1 MERQSPPKILQLNAV
16 CTTLPFVLST
26 RYRAPRG
33 TLGDYPLLS
42 IYDEYHD
49 HECVGE
55 RSRKQK
61 ISDLRTSPGPLWRL
75 HTWFD
80 LFRYRL
86 VAQREIESMTIGGA
100 DPRS

>member
-1 MERQSPPKILQLNAV
+1 MPEGATRQGG
-16 CTTLPFVLST
+16 
-26 RYRAPRG
+26 APQGGRP
-33 TLGDYPLLS
+33 TVDP
-42 IYDEYHD
+42 
-49 HECVGE
+49 HEGE
-55 RSRKQK
+55 RDRKQK

-86 VAQREIESMTIGGA
+86 VAQREVESMTIGGA

>member
-1 MERQSPPKILQLNAV
+1 MYSRSQP
-16 CTTLPFVLST
+16 TST
-26 RYRAPRG
+26 HSTA
-33 TLGDYPLLS
+33 
-42 IYDEYHD
+42 HD
-49 HECVGE
+49 ATVGE

-86 VAQREIESMTIGGA
+86 VAQREVESMTIGGA

>member
-1 MERQSPPKILQLNAV
+1 MMVWQTFHLVALILGPLV
-16 CTTLPFVLST
+16 FDFPLG
-26 RYRAPRG
+26 RAPRIHQRLP
-33 TLGDYPLLS
+33 TVHLIHTPV
-42 IYDEYHD
+42 E
-49 HECVGE
+49 E

-61 ISDLRTSPGPLWRL
+61 FSDLRTSPGPLWRL

-86 VAQREIESMTIGGA
+86 VAQREVESMTIGGA

>member
-1 MERQSPPKILQLNAV
+1 MHIREVGGKLKLIGEVASFANDLE
-16 CTTLPFVLST
+16 
-26 RYRAPRG
+26 G
-33 TLGDYPLLS
+33 T
-42 IYDEYHD
+42 HV
-49 HECVGE
+49 VGE

-75 HTWFD
+75 HTRFD

-86 VAQREIESMTIGGA
+86 VAQRKVESMTIGGA

>member
-1 MERQSPPKILQLNAV
+1 MP
-16 CTTLPFVLST
+16 T
-26 RYRAPRG
+26 RGRG
-33 TLGDYPLLS
+33 AASYFALCYGEP
-42 IYDEYHD
+42 
-49 HECVGE
+49 VGE

-86 VAQREIESMTIGGA
+86 VAQREVESMTIGGA

>member
-1 MERQSPPKILQLNAV
+1 MSVIFVKIGDHCYHGLCDMGSSASAIAHSL
-16 CTTLPFVLST
+16 
-26 RYRAPRG
+26 YEEIMHDIAPAEIE
-33 TLGDYPLLS
+33 D
-42 IYDEYHD
+42 IDV
-49 HECVGE
+49 VGE

-61 ISDLRTSPGPLWRL
+61 FSDLRTSPGPLWRL

-86 VAQREIESMTIGGA
+86 VAQREVESMTIGGA

>member
-1 MERQSPPKILQLNAV
+1 MYSRSKPA
-16 CTTLPFVLST
+16 ST
-26 RYRAPRG
+26 HSTALDATVR
-33 TLGDYPLLS
+33 
-42 IYDEYHD
+42 
-49 HECVGE
+49 E

-61 ISDLRTSPGPLWRL
+61 FSDLRTSPGPLWRL

-86 VAQREIESMTIGGA
+86 VAQREVESMTIGGA

>member
-1 MERQSPPKILQLNAV
+1 MLVFGAH
-16 CTTLPFVLST
+16 T
-26 RYRAPRG
+26 
-33 TLGDYPLLS
+33 
-42 IYDEYHD
+42 
-49 HECVGE
+49 VGE

-61 ISDLRTSPGPLWRL
+61 ISNLRTSPGPLWRL

-86 VAQREIESMTIGGA
+86 VAQREVESMTIGGA

>member
-1 MERQSPPKILQLNAV
+1 VNKQYCISSNLMEQIGY
-16 CTTLPFVLST
+16 CGI
-26 RYRAPRG
+26 RG
-33 TLGDYPLLS
+33 
-42 IYDEYHD
+42 I
-49 HECVGE
+49 CVGE

-86 VAQREIESMTIGGA
+86 VAQREVESMTIGGA